1 MKNLKLKV
9 IIKYLKPYKKEFLY
23 GGIALLVVNILS
35 VLIPL
40 EVKNIIDQ
48 LKDGFSSSFVI
59 KKSLWLMFLATCMGL
74 IRLLSRQIVFGIG
87 RKVEVNLRQKLFD
100 HLLIQDPDW
109 IQKKGSGDIISRATS
124 DVENIRRLL
133 GFTVLSLC
141 NIVLAY
147 SLTIP
152 SMLSINRTLTIA
164 ALMIF
169 PLILLIVSLFG
180 GRMVNQRKL
189 QQESLSKLSDLIQE
203 DLSGISAIKI
213 YAQEEVEIKEFDN
226 YNNLYRN
233 SAIKLARTASTLFPL
248 LQGISS
254 ISLLVLLGL
263 GTSQL
268 ESGFITIGGLV
279 ALILFVERLV
289 FPTALLGFTLNTFQL
304 GQVSLD
310 RVEEIFE
317 NTPKIVDKKQVKVLK
332 KKVNGFI
339 TIGGLVALILF
350 VERLVFPTALLGFT
364 LNTFQLGQVSLDRVE
379 EIFQNNP
386 KIVDNPKAKFIKKK
400 VTGLIEAKGL
410 KIKYEGSNFNSLNGL
425 NFKIKPG
432 ELIAIVGPVG
442 CGKTTLAKS
451 LGRTIEIPDGQLYL
465 DNTDIKSIK
474 LRDLRKHI
482 AIVPQE
488 AFLFTSTISDNLK
501 FGEPK
506 ATRNKVKTSA
516 KKAGLL
522 DDINSFP
529 DGFKTIV
536 GERGITLSGGQ
547 RQRTALGRAL
557 LVDASVVVLDDALA
571 SVDNKTA
578 AIIIEEMRENK
589 TKTILMIS
597 HQLSVAATCDRVL
610 VMDKGEIVQEGTH
623 RDLIATKGL
632 YKKLWERE
640 IATNQIV
647 S

>member
-1 MKNLKLKV
+1 MNNLKLKV
-9 IIKYLKPYKKEFLY
+9 IFKYLKPYKKEFLY
-23 GGIALLVVNILS
+23 GGIALLAVNILS
-35 VLIPL
+35 ILIPL

-59 KKSLWLMFLATCMGL
+59 SKSLFLMFLATCMGL
-74 IRLLSRQIVFGIG
+74 IRLFSRQIVFGIG

-152 SMLSINRTLTIA
+152 SMLSINKTLTVA

-169 PLILLIVSLFG
+169 PIILVIVSLFG
-180 GRMVNQRKL
+180 GRMVSQRKI

-213 YAQEEVEIKEFDN
+213 YAQEEAEKKEFNN
-226 YNNLYRN
+226 YNKAYRN

-254 ISLLVLLGL
+254 ISLLILLGL

-268 ESGFITIGGLV
+268 E
-279 ALILFVERLV
+279 
-289 FPTALLGFTLNTFQL
+289 
-304 GQVSLD
+304 
-310 RVEEIFE
+310 
-317 NTPKIVDKKQVKVLK
+317 
-332 KKVNGFI
+332 NGFI

-379 EIFQNNP
+379 EIFQSNP
-386 KIVDNPKAKFIKKK
+386 KITDKPTAKSIKKK
-400 VTGLIEAKGL
+400 VKGFIEAKNL
-410 KIKYEGSNFNSLNGL
+410 KIKYEGVKFNSLNRL
-425 NFKIKPG
+425 NFKINPG

-451 LGRTIEIPDGQLYL
+451 LGRTIEIPDGQLFL
-465 DNTDIKSIK
+465 DNVDIKNIK
-474 LRDLRKHI
+474 LRDLRKYI

-488 AFLFTSTISDNLK
+488 AFLFTSTISENLK
-501 FGEPK
+501 FGDPK
-506 ATRNKVKTSA
+506 ASRNVVKKSA
-516 KKAGLL
+516 VNAGLI

-529 DGFKTIV
+529 EGFKTIV

-578 AIIIEEMRENK
+578 AKIIEEMRGNK
-589 TKTILMIS
+589 SKTILMIS

-610 VMDKGEIVQEGTH
+610 VMDQGEIVQEGIH
-623 RDLIATKGL
+623 KDLITTNGL

-640 IATNQIV
+640 IATNKIV

>member
-1 MKNLKLKV
+1 MNNLKLKV
-9 IIKYLKPYKKEFLY
+9 IFKYLKPYKKEFLY
-23 GGIALLVVNILS
+23 GGIALLAVNILS
-35 VLIPL
+35 ILIPL

-59 KKSLWLMFLATCMGL
+59 SKSLFLMFLATCMGL
-74 IRLLSRQIVFGIG
+74 IRLFSRQIVFGIG

-152 SMLSINRTLTIA
+152 SMLSINKTLTVA

-169 PLILLIVSLFG
+169 PIILVIVSLFG
-180 GRMVNQRKL
+180 GRMVSQRKI

-213 YAQEEVEIKEFDN
+213 YAQEEAEKKEFNN
-226 YNNLYRN
+226 YNKAYRN

-254 ISLLVLLGL
+254 ISLLILLGL

-268 ESGFITIGGLV
+268 E
-279 ALILFVERLV
+279 
-289 FPTALLGFTLNTFQL
+289 
-304 GQVSLD
+304 
-310 RVEEIFE
+310 
-317 NTPKIVDKKQVKVLK
+317 
-332 KKVNGFI
+332 NGFI

-379 EIFQNNP
+379 EIFQSNP
-386 KIVDNPKAKFIKKK
+386 KITDKPTAKSIKKK
-400 VTGLIEAKGL
+400 VKGFIEAKNL
-410 KIKYEGSNFNSLNGL
+410 KIKYEGVKFNSLNRL
-425 NFKIKPG
+425 NFKINPG

-451 LGRTIEIPDGQLYL
+451 LGRTIEIPDGQLFL
-465 DNTDIKSIK
+465 DNIDIKNIK

-488 AFLFTSTISDNLK
+488 AFLFTSTISENLK
-501 FGEPK
+501 FGDPK
-506 ATRNKVKTSA
+506 ASRNVVKKSA
-516 KKAGLL
+516 VNAGLI

-529 DGFKTIV
+529 EGFKTIV

-578 AIIIEEMRENK
+578 AKIIEEMRGNK
-589 TKTILMIS
+589 SKTILMIS

-610 VMDKGEIVQEGTH
+610 VMDQGEIVQEGIH
-623 RDLIATKGL
+623 KDLITTNGL

-640 IATNQIV
+640 IATNKIV

>member
-48 LKDGFSSSFVI
+48 LKDGFSSNFVI

-339 TIGGLVALILF
+339 
-350 VERLVFPTALLGFT
+350 
-364 LNTFQLGQVSLDRVE
+364 
-379 EIFQNNP
+379 
-386 KIVDNPKAKFIKKK
+386 
-400 VTGLIEAKGL
+400 EAKNL
-410 KIKYEGSNFNSLNGL
+410 KIRYEGSKFNSLNGL
-425 NFKIKPG
+425 NFKINPG

-442 CGKTTLAKS
+442 CGKTTLAKA
-451 LGRTIEIPDGQLYL
+451 LGRTIEIPDGQLFL
-465 DNTDIKSIK
+465 DNIDIKNIK
-474 LRDLRKHI
+474 LSDLRKNV

-488 AFLFTSTISDNLK
+488 AFLFTSTISENLK

-506 ATRNKVKTSA
+506 ASRKAVKKSA
-516 KKAGLL
+516 VKAGLL
-522 DDINSFP
+522 DDINNFP
-529 DGFKTIV
+529 LGFKTIV

-557 LVDASVVVLDDALA
+557 LVDSSIVVLDDALA

-578 AIIIEEMRENK
+578 KVIIEEMRENK
-589 TKTILMIS
+589 SKTILMIS

-610 VMDKGEIVQEGTH
+610 VMDKGEIVQEGIH
-623 RDLIATKGL
+623 KDLITKKGL

-640 IATNQIV
+640 IATSQIV

>member
-9 IIKYLKPYKKEFLY
+9 IFKYLKPYKKEFLY
-23 GGIALLVVNILS
+23 GGIALLAVNILS
-35 VLIPL
+35 ILIPL

-59 KKSLWLMFLATCMGL
+59 SKSLFLMFLATCMGL
-74 IRLLSRQIVFGIG
+74 IRLFSRQIVFGIG

-152 SMLSINRTLTIA
+152 SMLSINKTLTVA

-169 PLILLIVSLFG
+169 PMILVIVSLFG
-180 GRMVNQRKL
+180 GRMVSQRKI

-213 YAQEEVEIKEFDN
+213 YAQEEAEKKEFNN
-226 YNNLYRN
+226 YNKVYRN

-254 ISLLVLLGL
+254 ISLLILLGL

-268 ESGFITIGGLV
+268 E
-279 ALILFVERLV
+279 
-289 FPTALLGFTLNTFQL
+289 
-304 GQVSLD
+304 
-310 RVEEIFE
+310 
-317 NTPKIVDKKQVKVLK
+317 
-332 KKVNGFI
+332 NGFI

-386 KIVDNPKAKFIKKK
+386 KIIDNPKAKFIKKK
-400 VTGLIEAKGL
+400 VKGFIEAKNL
-410 KIKYEGSNFNSLNGL
+410 EIRYEGANFNSLNKL
-425 NFKIKPG
+425 NFKINPG

-451 LGRTIEIPDGQLYL
+451 LGRTIEIPDGQLFL
-465 DNTDIKSIK
+465 DNIDIKNIK

-488 AFLFTSTISDNLK
+488 AFLFTSTISENLK
-501 FGEPK
+501 FGDPK
-506 ATRNKVKTSA
+506 ASKNVVKKSA
-516 KKAGLL
+516 VKAGLI

-529 DGFKTIV
+529 EGFKTIV

-557 LVDASVVVLDDALA
+557 LVEASVVVLDDALA

-578 AIIIEEMRENK
+578 AKIIEEMRAK
-589 TKTILMIS
+589 KSKTILMIS

-610 VMDKGEIVQEGTH
+610 VMDKGEIVQEGIH
-623 RDLIATKGL
+623 KDLIKTNGL

-640 IATNQIV
+640 IATNKIV

>member
-9 IIKYLKPYKKEFLY
+9 IFKYLKPYKKEFLY
-23 GGIALLVVNILS
+23 GGIALLAVNILS
-35 VLIPL
+35 ILIPL

-59 KKSLWLMFLATCMGL
+59 SKSLFLMFLATCMGL
-74 IRLLSRQIVFGIG
+74 IRLFSRQIVFGIG

-152 SMLSINRTLTIA
+152 SMLSINKTLTVA

-169 PLILLIVSLFG
+169 PIILVIVSLFG
-180 GRMVNQRKL
+180 GRMVSQRKI

-213 YAQEEVEIKEFDN
+213 YAQEEAEKKEFNN
-226 YNNLYRN
+226 YNKAYRN

-254 ISLLVLLGL
+254 ISLLILLGL

-268 ESGFITIGGLV
+268 E
-279 ALILFVERLV
+279 
-289 FPTALLGFTLNTFQL
+289 
-304 GQVSLD
+304 
-310 RVEEIFE
+310 
-317 NTPKIVDKKQVKVLK
+317 
-332 KKVNGFI
+332 NGFI

-386 KIVDNPKAKFIKKK
+386 KITDKPKAKSIKKK
-400 VTGLIEAKGL
+400 VKGLIEAKNL
-410 KIKYEGSNFNSLNGL
+410 KIKYEGAKFNSLNRL
-425 NFKIKPG
+425 NFKINPG

-451 LGRTIEIPDGQLYL
+451 LGRTIEIPDGQLFL
-465 DNTDIKSIK
+465 DNIDIKNIK

-488 AFLFTSTISDNLK
+488 AFLFTSTISENLK
-501 FGEPK
+501 FGDPK
-506 ATRNKVKTSA
+506 ASRNVVKKSA
-516 KKAGLL
+516 VNAGLI

-529 DGFKTIV
+529 EGFKTIV

-578 AIIIEEMRENK
+578 AKIIEEMRGNK
-589 TKTILMIS
+589 SKTILMIS

-610 VMDKGEIVQEGTH
+610 VMDQGEIVQEGIH
-623 RDLIATKGL
+623 KDLITTNGL

-640 IATNQIV
+640 IATNKIV

>member
-9 IIKYLKPYKKEFLY
+9 IFKYLKPYKKEFLY
-23 GGIALLVVNILS
+23 GGIALVIVNILS

-59 KKSLWLMFLATCMGL
+59 SKSLLLMFLATCMGL
-74 IRLLSRQIVFGIG
+74 IRLFSRQIVFGIG

-152 SMLSINRTLTIA
+152 SMLSINKTLTVA

-169 PLILLIVSLFG
+169 PMILVIVSLFG
-180 GRMVNQRKL
+180 GRMVSQRKI

-213 YAQEEVEIKEFDN
+213 YAQEDAEKKQFNN
-226 YNNLYRN
+226 YNKVYRN

-254 ISLLVLLGL
+254 ISLLILLGL

-268 ESGFITIGGLV
+268 E
-279 ALILFVERLV
+279 
-289 FPTALLGFTLNTFQL
+289 
-304 GQVSLD
+304 
-310 RVEEIFE
+310 
-317 NTPKIVDKKQVKVLK
+317 
-332 KKVNGFI
+332 NGFI

-379 EIFQNNP
+379 EIFQSSP
-386 KIVDNPKAKFIKKK
+386 KITDKPKAKFIKKK
-400 VTGLIEAKGL
+400 VKGTIEAKNL
-410 KIKYEGSNFNSLNGL
+410 IIKYEGAIFNSLNKL
-425 NFKIKPG
+425 NFKINPG

-451 LGRTIEIPDGQLYL
+451 LGRTIEIPDGQLFL
-465 DNTDIKSIK
+465 DDIDIKNIK

-488 AFLFTSTISDNLK
+488 AFLFTSTISENLK
-501 FGEPK
+501 FGDPK
-506 ATRNKVKTSA
+506 ASKNVVKKSA
-516 KKAGLL
+516 VNAGLI

-529 DGFKTIV
+529 EGFKTIV

-557 LVDASVVVLDDALA
+557 LVNASVVVLDDALA

-578 AIIIEEMRENK
+578 AKIIEEMRENK
-589 TKTILMIS
+589 SKTILMIS

-610 VMDKGEIVQEGTH
+610 VMDQGKIVQEGIH
-623 RDLIATKGL
+623 KDLITTNGL

-640 IATNQIV
+640 IATNKIV

>member
-1 MKNLKLKV
+1 MKNLKLEV
-9 IIKYLKPYKKEFLY
+9 IFKYLKPYKKEFLY

-59 KKSLWLMFLATCMGL
+59 SKSLWLMFLATCMGL
-74 IRLLSRQIVFGIG
+74 IRLFSRQIVFGIG

-152 SMLSINRTLTIA
+152 SMLSINKTLTVA

-169 PLILLIVSLFG
+169 PLILVIVSLFG
-180 GRMVNQRKL
+180 GRMVNQRKI

-213 YAQEEVEIKEFDN
+213 YAQEDAEKKEFNN
-226 YNNLYRN
+226 YNKIYRN

-254 ISLLVLLGL
+254 ISLLILLGL

-268 ESGFITIGGLV
+268 E
-279 ALILFVERLV
+279 
-289 FPTALLGFTLNTFQL
+289 
-304 GQVSLD
+304 
-310 RVEEIFE
+310 
-317 NTPKIVDKKQVKVLK
+317 
-332 KKVNGFI
+332 NGFI

-379 EIFQNNP
+379 EILQNSP
-386 KIVDNPKAKFIKKK
+386 KIVDKPKSKIIKKK
-400 VTGLIEAKGL
+400 VKGFIEAKNL
-410 KIKYEGSNFNSLNGL
+410 KIKYEGSKFNSLNGL
-425 NFKIKPG
+425 NFKINPG

-451 LGRTIEIPDGQLYL
+451 LGRTIEIPDGQLFL
-465 DNTDIKSIK
+465 DNIDIKNIK
-474 LRDLRKHI
+474 LTDLRKHV

-501 FGEPK
+501 FGEPQASK
-506 ATRNKVKTSA
+506 NKVKKSA
-516 KKAGLL
+516 VNAGLI

-529 DGFKTIV
+529 EGFKTIV

-557 LVDASVVVLDDALA
+557 LVNASVVVLDDALA

-578 AIIIEEMRENK
+578 SKIIEEMRENK
-589 TKTILMIS
+589 SKTILMIS

-610 VMDKGEIVQEGTH
+610 VMDKGEIVQEGVH
-623 RDLIATKGL
+623 KNLITTNGL

-640 IATNQIV
+640 IATNQLI

>member
-1 MKNLKLKV
+1 MKNLKLEV
-9 IIKYLKPYKKEFLY
+9 IFKYLKPYKKEFLY

-59 KKSLWLMFLATCMGL
+59 SKSLWLMFLATCMGL
-74 IRLLSRQIVFGIG
+74 IRLFSRQIVFGIG

-152 SMLSINRTLTIA
+152 SMLSINKTLTVA

-169 PLILLIVSLFG
+169 PLILVIVSLFG
-180 GRMVNQRKL
+180 GRMVNQRKI

-213 YAQEEVEIKEFDN
+213 YAQEDAEKKEFNN
-226 YNNLYRN
+226 YNKIYRN

-254 ISLLVLLGL
+254 ISLLILLGL

-268 ESGFITIGGLV
+268 E
-279 ALILFVERLV
+279 
-289 FPTALLGFTLNTFQL
+289 
-304 GQVSLD
+304 
-310 RVEEIFE
+310 
-317 NTPKIVDKKQVKVLK
+317 
-332 KKVNGFI
+332 NGFI

-386 KIVDNPKAKFIKKK
+386 KIVDKPKSKIIKKK
-400 VTGLIEAKGL
+400 VKGFIEAKNL
-410 KIKYEGSNFNSLNGL
+410 KIKYKGSKFNSLNGL
-425 NFKIKPG
+425 NFKINPG

-451 LGRTIEIPDGQLYL
+451 LGRTIEIPDGQLFL
-465 DNTDIKSIK
+465 DNIDIKNIK
-474 LRDLRKHI
+474 LTDLRKHV

-501 FGEPK
+501 FGEPQASK
-506 ATRNKVKTSA
+506 NKVKKSA
-516 KKAGLL
+516 VNAGLI

-529 DGFKTIV
+529 EGFKTIV

-557 LVDASVVVLDDALA
+557 LVNASVVVLDDALA

-578 AIIIEEMRENK
+578 SIIIEEMRENK
-589 TKTILMIS
+589 SKTILMIS

-610 VMDKGEIVQEGTH
+610 VMDKGEIVQEGVH
-623 RDLIATKGL
+623 KNLIATNGL

-640 IATNQIV
+640 IAANQLI

>member
-9 IIKYLKPYKKEFLY
+9 IFKYLKPYKKEFLY
-23 GGIALLVVNILS
+23 GGIALLAVNILS
-35 VLIPL
+35 ILIPL

-59 KKSLWLMFLATCMGL
+59 SKSLFLMFLATCMGL
-74 IRLLSRQIVFGIG
+74 IRLFSRQIVFGIG

-152 SMLSINRTLTIA
+152 SMLSINKTLTVA

-169 PLILLIVSLFG
+169 PIILVIVSLFG
-180 GRMVNQRKL
+180 GRMVSQRKI

-213 YAQEEVEIKEFDN
+213 YAQEEAEKKEFNN
-226 YNNLYRN
+226 YNKAYRN

-254 ISLLVLLGL
+254 ISLLILLGL

-268 ESGFITIGGLV
+268 E
-279 ALILFVERLV
+279 
-289 FPTALLGFTLNTFQL
+289 
-304 GQVSLD
+304 
-310 RVEEIFE
+310 
-317 NTPKIVDKKQVKVLK
+317 
-332 KKVNGFI
+332 NGFI

-379 EIFQNNP
+379 EIFQSNP
-386 KIVDNPKAKFIKKK
+386 KITDKPTAKSIKKK
-400 VTGLIEAKGL
+400 VKGFIEAKNL
-410 KIKYEGSNFNSLNGL
+410 KIKYEGVKFNSLNRL
-425 NFKIKPG
+425 NFKINPG

-451 LGRTIEIPDGQLYL
+451 LGRTIEIPDGQLFL
-465 DNTDIKSIK
+465 DNIDIKNIK

-488 AFLFTSTISDNLK
+488 AFLFTSTISENLK
-501 FGEPK
+501 YGDPK
-506 ATRNKVKTSA
+506 ASRNVVKKSA
-516 KKAGLL
+516 VNAGLI

-529 DGFKTIV
+529 EGFKTIV

-578 AIIIEEMRENK
+578 AKIIEEMRGNK
-589 TKTILMIS
+589 SKTILMIS

-610 VMDKGEIVQEGTH
+610 VMDQGEIVQEGIH
-623 RDLIATKGL
+623 KDLITTNGL

-640 IATNQIV
+640 IATNKIV

>member
-1 MKNLKLKV
+1 MKNLKFK
-9 IIKYLKPYKKEFLY
+9 IILKYLKPYKKEFFY
-23 GGIALLVVNILS
+23 GAIALLIVNILS

-48 LKDGFSSSFVI
+48 LQDGFSSNFVI
-59 KKSLWLMFLATCMGL
+59 SKSLLLIFLATCMGL
-74 IRLLSRQIVFGIG
+74 IRLFSRQIVFGIG

-100 HLLIQDPDW
+100 HLLRQDPDW
-109 IQKKGSGDIISRATS
+109 IQKKGSGDIINRATS

-152 SMLSINRTLTIA
+152 SMFSINKPLTIS

-169 PLILLIVSLFG
+169 PLILGIVSLFG
-180 GRMVNQRKL
+180 GKMVSQRKT

-213 YAQEEVEIKEFDN
+213 YAQENSEKREFN
-226 YNNLYRN
+226 IYNKVYRN

-254 ISLLVLLGL
+254 ISLLILLGL
-263 GTSQL
+263 GTNQL
-268 ESGFITIGGLV
+268 ENGFISIGGLV
-279 ALILFVERLV
+279 ALILYVERLV

-310 RVEEIFE
+310 RVEEILQ
-317 NTPKIVDKKQVKVLK
+317 NKPDIID
-332 KKVNGFI
+332 KVN
-339 TIGGLVALILF
+339 T
-350 VERLVFPTALLGFT
+350 
-364 LNTFQLGQVSLDRVE
+364 
-379 EIFQNNP
+379 
-386 KIVDNPKAKFIKKK
+386 KKIKKK
-400 VTGLIEAKGL
+400 LKGSLEAKGL
-410 KIKYEGSNFNSLNGL
+410 TIKYSGSKFNSLNGL
-425 NFKIKPG
+425 NFKIDPG

-451 LGRTIEIPDGQLYL
+451 IGRTIEISDGQLFL
-465 DNTDIKSIK
+465 DDIDVKTIK
-474 LRDLRKHI
+474 LDDLRKNV

-488 AFLFTSTISDNLK
+488 AFLFTSTISDNLR
-501 FGEPK
+501 FGDPK
-506 ATRNKVKTSA
+506 ASKKLVKNSA
-516 KKAGLL
+516 TKAGLI

-529 DGFKTIV
+529 EGFKTIV

-557 LVDASVVVLDDALA
+557 LVDSSVIVLDDALA

-578 AIIIEEMRENK
+578 SKIIEEMRDNNN
-589 TKTILMIS
+589 KTILMIS
-597 HQLSVAATCDRVL
+597 HQLAVAATCDRVL
-610 VMDKGEIVQEGTH
+610 VMDKGVIVQEGTH
-623 RDLIATKGL
+623 KNLLTKNGL

-640 IATNQIV
+640 LATNKIK

>member
-1 MKNLKLKV
+1 
-9 IIKYLKPYKKEFLY
+9 
-23 GGIALLVVNILS
+23 
-35 VLIPL
+35 
-40 EVKNIIDQ
+40 
-48 LKDGFSSSFVI
+48 
-59 KKSLWLMFLATCMGL
+59 
-74 IRLLSRQIVFGIG
+74 
-87 RKVEVNLRQKLFD
+87 
-100 HLLIQDPDW
+100 
-109 IQKKGSGDIISRATS
+109 
-124 DVENIRRLL
+124 
-133 GFTVLSLC
+133 
-141 NIVLAY
+141 
-147 SLTIP
+147 
-152 SMLSINRTLTIA
+152 MLSINKTLTVA

-169 PLILLIVSLFG
+169 PMILVIVSLFG
-180 GRMVNQRKL
+180 GRMVSQRKI

-213 YAQEEVEIKEFDN
+213 YAQEEAEKKEFNN
-226 YNNLYRN
+226 YNKVYRN

-254 ISLLVLLGL
+254 ISLLILLGL

-268 ESGFITIGGLV
+268 E
-279 ALILFVERLV
+279 
-289 FPTALLGFTLNTFQL
+289 
-304 GQVSLD
+304 
-310 RVEEIFE
+310 
-317 NTPKIVDKKQVKVLK
+317 
-332 KKVNGFI
+332 NGFI

-386 KIVDNPKAKFIKKK
+386 KIIDNPKAKFIKKK
-400 VTGLIEAKGL
+400 VKGFIEAKNL
-410 KIKYEGSNFNSLNGL
+410 KIRYEGANFNSLNKL
-425 NFKIKPG
+425 NFKINPG

-451 LGRTIEIPDGQLYL
+451 LGRTIEIPDGQLFL
-465 DNTDIKSIK
+465 DNIDIKNIK

-488 AFLFTSTISDNLK
+488 AFLFTSTISENLK
-501 FGEPK
+501 FGDPK
-506 ATRNKVKTSA
+506 ASKNVVKKSA
-516 KKAGLL
+516 VKAGLI

-529 DGFKTIV
+529 EGFKTIV

-557 LVDASVVVLDDALA
+557 LVEASVVVLDDALA

-578 AIIIEEMRENK
+578 AKIIEEMRAK
-589 TKTILMIS
+589 KSKTILMIS

-610 VMDKGEIVQEGTH
+610 VMDKGEIVQEGIH
-623 RDLIATKGL
+623 KDLIKTNGL

-640 IATNQIV
+640 IATNKIV